1 VLDPQPLR
9 YEISDVTTDAAI
21 ESLPPRVLFFDGVCV
36 FCNWAVQTAM
46 RLDRDKRFRY
56 AALQGET
63 ADKVRTAF
71 PEMPR
76 EIETFVYLEDGKRI
90 YMRSRGIVRAAR
102 ELPYPWR
109 MLSWFR
115 FVPAPIADLFYRA
128 FASLRY
134 RLFGKYEACK
144 IPTPEERALFLP

>member
-1 VLDPQPLR
+1 MLDR
-9 YEISDVTTDAAI
+9 RHFRHEISRVTTAIDA
-21 ESLPPRVLFFDGVCV
+21 LPPRVLFFDGVCV

-63 ADKVRTAF
+63 AEKVRAAF
-71 PEMPR
+71 PEMPH
-76 EIETFVYLEDGKRI
+76 EIETLVYVEDGKRI
-90 YMRSRGIVRAAR
+90 YLRSRGIVRAAR

-109 MLSWFR
+109 ALSWFR

-128 FASLRY
+128 FAGLRY